1 MEGGPLVM
9 NQKERLR
16 LVVMSRVKEK
26 QMTIKEASEMM
37 GISYRQGQRI

>member
-1 MEGGPLVM
+1 M

-37 GISYRQGQRI
+37 G

>member
-1 MEGGPLVM
+1 M

-26 QMTIKEASEMM
+26 QMTIREASEM
-37 GISYRQGQRI
+37 R

>member
-1 MEGGPLVM
+1 M

-26 QMTIKEASEMM
+26 HMTIKEASEM
-37 GISYRQGQRI
+37 R

>member
-1 MEGGPLVM
+1 M

-26 QMTIKEASEMM
+26 QMTIKEALEM
-37 GISYRQGQRI
+37 R